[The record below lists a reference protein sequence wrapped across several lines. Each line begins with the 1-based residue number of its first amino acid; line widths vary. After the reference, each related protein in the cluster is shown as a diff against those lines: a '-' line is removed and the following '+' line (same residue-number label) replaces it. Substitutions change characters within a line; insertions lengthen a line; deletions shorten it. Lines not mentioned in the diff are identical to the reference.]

1 MRYILATILMCS
13 LLTMGY
19 AQKGKMKQQIEAAR
33 IALITERL
41 DLTPAEAEKFWPV
54 YNEFTSQR
62 RALRMNFREERGRI
76 SAEQLSENQ
85 RKEILQKEIDL
96 KQKEL
101 NLEKEYSQKVLNVIS
116 TQQMMSL
123 RTAERDFKRMLLE
136 RVQQSRGQQMQRQ
149 QLKQKEQLRKR
160 NNN

>member
-1 MRYILATILMCS
+1 MSS
-13 LLTMGY
+13 LLSMGY
-19 AQKGKMKQQIEAAR
+19 GQKGKMKQQIEAAR
-33 IALITERL
+33 IALITEKL
-41 DLTPAEAEKFWPV
+41 ELTPAEAEKFWPV

-62 RALRMNFREERGRI
+62 RALRMSFKEERSRMN
-76 SAEQLSENQ
+76 AEQLSEDQ

-136 RVQQSRGQQMQRQ
+136 RVQQSRGLQMQRQ
-149 QLKQKEQLRKR
+149 QLKQKEQLRRR

>member
-1 MRYILATILMCS
+1 MCS
-13 LLTMGY
+13 LLHIGY

-62 RALRMNFREERGRI
+62 RALRMSFKEERSRI
-76 SAEQLSENQ
+76 SSEQLSEDQ

-160 NNN
+160 NND